1 MTEETVKIFDAPW
14 KDATYSV
21 EDMSYFDIKDAHGQ
35 VFCSCWVQ
43 YYTSKEKPGIDED
56 AAEKTMNRILR
67 LPELYDA
74 LANAVR
80 DACQDCVD
88 QVYDHP
94 TGYDP
99 VEYGCLFKDK
109 NCCEMCRSWIE
120 LLRKV
125 RNGEGVSETDQN

>member
-1 MTEETVKIFDAPW
+1 MTDETKELFDAPYKVYETRNGYNVICTNKVLPQLCW
-14 KDATYSV
+14 TTGKKDA
-21 EDMSYFDIKDAHGQ
+21 
-35 VFCSCWVQ
+35 
-43 YYTSKEKPGIDED
+43 
-56 AAEKTMNRILR
+56 NRLAR

-99 VEYGCLFKDK
+99 VKQGCLFKDK

-125 RNGEGVSETDQN
+125 RDGE

>member
-1 MTEETVKIFDAPW
+1 MTDSTKNLFDAPW
-14 KDATYSV
+14 Y
-21 EDMSYFDIKDAHGQ
+21 
-35 VFCSCWVQ
+35 VFSS
-43 YYTSKEKPGIDED
+43 TDDEITVIENESGRVL
-56 AAEKTMNRILR
+56 AELDDVKTANRLAR

-80 DACQDCVD
+80 DTCQDCVD

-125 RNGEGVSETDQN
+125 RDGE

>member
-1 MTEETVKIFDAPW
+1 MTDETKKLFNAPW
-14 KDATYSV
+14 KRANNLSRNGSGKVRGRSQSRIVDASDRPVAYAYPTGTQK
-21 EDMSYFDIKDAHGQ
+21 ITA
-35 VFCSCWVQ
+35 
-43 YYTSKEKPGIDED
+43 
-56 AAEKTMNRILR
+56 NRLAR

-94 TGYDP
+94 TVYDP
-99 VEYGCLFKDK
+99 VKQGCLFKDK

-125 RNGEGVSETDQN
+125 RDGE

>member
-1 MTEETVKIFDAPW
+1 MTEETAKIFDAPW
-14 KDATYSV
+14 EDASYTV
-21 EDMSYFDIKDAHGQ
+21 EDMSYFDIKDVHGQ

-94 TGYDP
+94 TDYDP
-99 VEYGCLFKDK
+99 VKHGCLFKDK
-109 NCCEMCRSWIE
+109 NCCEMRRSWIE

-125 RNGEGVSETDQN
+125 RDGEGVPETDKN